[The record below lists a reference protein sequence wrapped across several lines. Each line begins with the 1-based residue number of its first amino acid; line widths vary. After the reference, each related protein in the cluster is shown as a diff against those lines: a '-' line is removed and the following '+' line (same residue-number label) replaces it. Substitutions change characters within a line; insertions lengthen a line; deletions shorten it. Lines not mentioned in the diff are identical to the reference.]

1 MAKGDSGG
9 VPWQCLVSLRT
20 SPAALVPVSGCWVRA
35 ITNHTVAVI
44 ARTFLY
50 GSEGSE
56 GSIDGTIEPPEPR
69 TGADHLR
76 RGRGG
81 RRARRR
87 PRARRRHLPRPVPD
101 ARARLPAEIGGRDQP
116 VHGHRDLVGGE

>member
-1 MAKGDSGG
+1 MGASCPFGGHSAIRRCARREYCPDPMAKGDSGG

-69 TGADHLR
+69 TDADHLR

-87 PRARRRHLPRPVPD
+87 PRARRR
-101 ARARLPAEIGGRDQP
+101 
-116 VHGHRDLVGGE
+116 